1 MRKSLWF
8 VLFLMLMMPMSGC
21 LGDNEEQRISFPEC
35 ASAWHVAFFDL
46 SSDSFSS
53 WDGKVEFTDSNGDT
67 EVMESFSSD
76 KKYVILDESLTW
88 TLTYTFYEQDIGF
101 TIGNTTYGG
110 SNQYGDSGTIDVPLV
125 RTYSDEYGG
134 NGPISYSS
142 CAPEDWQIKFI
153 DMSADNFNSW
163 GGEIVFDNGVDGV
176 EVIEYFSSDIKY
188 VTLDESYSWT
198 ISYTFYEDDIGF
210 ILDGV
215 TYGLNNQYG
224 DSGTIQI

>member
-1 MRKSLWF
+1 M
-8 VLFLMLMMPMSGC
+8 
-21 LGDNEEQRISFPEC
+21 
-35 ASAWHVAFFDL
+35 
-46 SSDSFSS
+46 
-53 WDGKVEFTDSNGDT
+53 
-67 EVMESFSSD
+67 
-76 KKYVILDESLTW
+76 
-88 TLTYTFYEQDIGF
+88 
-101 TIGNTTYGG
+101 
-110 SNQYGDSGTIDVPLV
+110 V

-163 GGEIVFDNGVDGV
+163 GGEIVFDNGIDEV
-176 EVIEYFSSDIKY
+176 ESIEYFSSDIKY
-188 VTLDESYSWT
+188 VTLDDSYSWT

>member
-1 MRKSLWF
+1 
-8 VLFLMLMMPMSGC
+8 
-21 LGDNEEQRISFPEC
+21 
-35 ASAWHVAFFDL
+35 
-46 SSDSFSS
+46 
-53 WDGKVEFTDSNGDT
+53 
-67 EVMESFSSD
+67 MESFSSD

-134 NGPISYSS
+134 DGPISYSS
-142 CAPEDWQIKFI
+142 CDPEDWQIKFI

-163 GGEIVFDNGVDGV
+163 GGEIVFDNGVDEV

-188 VTLDESYSWT
+188 VTLDDSYSWT